1 MVQKNTIKEKCYFIR
16 IGVHM
21 TSGKVLYK
29 GKEYNSLGGAT
40 KAIGSGASGQW
51 PVASGQWF
59 CFLANTR
66 AQKQVDY
73 TQGFEREE
81 QGF

>member
-21 TSGKVLYK
+21 TSGKVLYN

-40 KAIGSGASGQW
+40 KAIGSGASGFVFWQIQDHKNRW
-51 PVASGQWF
+51 VTLRALREKSRAFKKVA
-59 CFLANTR
+59 
-66 AQKQVDY
+66 
-73 TQGFEREE
+73 
-81 QGF
+81 